1 MDTEKAL
8 TSYYVN
14 SDIKISFLERYSS
27 LLLPFILLLAD
38 YCAILAGLG
47 VSYSLRTL
55 LNSVLDLYFSIRFF
69 SVYTLLVVP
78 VIFLIFLQ
86 FDRMYIRR
94 MPFWQMA
101 EKLFKASLYAVLTII
116 VIMYFTGVAKE
127 VSRVFVFLV
136 WIFSFV
142 FLAGLRYVLKKVLSA
157 LGLMQVP
164 IVLVGAGK
172 TAELLVK
179 SFTEDAGLGYKIVG
193 VIEDNPQGSPIFG
206 RYPIIGTFDNAEMV
220 VKNSGVKNVIIAAP
234 GLEKEKLL
242 NLVYRLQPYVHKVAF
257 VPDLFGV
264 PVGSMELETLF
275 YEKTVLLKVRNN
287 LAVTYNRTIKYIF
300 DMIVSCLGMVI
311 SLPLFVVI
319 GLLVYIDN
327 PGSIVFAHRRVGYN
341 GELFPCYKF
350 RTMVVNSQ
358 EVLEQYLK
366 EDPAARMEWE
376 RDFKLKDD
384 PRVTKIGR
392 FLRKTSLDEL
402 PQLINVLK
410 GEMSLVGPRPIVQE
424 EIARYG
430 EYISDYYMVRPGI
443 TGMWQVSGRNDID
456 YSERIEMDSWYVRNW
471 SIWMDMVLLM
481 KTIKV
486 VMEKKGAY

>member
-27 LLLPFILLLAD
+27 LLLPFMLLLAD
-38 YCAILAGLG
+38 YSAILAGLG
-47 VSYSLRTL
+47 VSYFLRTL
-55 LNSVLDLYFSIRFF
+55 LNSVLELDFSLRFF
-69 SVYTLLVVP
+69 SVYTLLVTP
-78 VIFLIFLQ
+78 MIFLTFLH

-101 EKLFKASLYAVLTII
+101 EKLFKASLYAILTII
-116 VIMYFTGVAKE
+116 VIMYFTGMAKE

-142 FLAGLRYVLKKVLSA
+142 FLVGLRYILKKVLSA

-164 IVLVGAGK
+164 IVLIGAGK

-179 SFTEDAGLGYKIVG
+179 SFTDDAGLGYKIVG
-193 VIEDNPQGSPIFG
+193 IIEDNPQASPIFG
-206 RYPIIGTFDNAEMV
+206 RYPIIGTFNDAERA

-234 GLEKEKLL
+234 GLEKGKLL

-275 YEKTVLLKVRNN
+275 YEKAVLLKVRNN
-287 LAVTYNRTIKYIF
+287 LAVTYNRVMKYIF
-300 DMIVSCLGMVI
+300 DMFVGCLGMVI
-311 SLPLFVVI
+311 SLPIFVVI

-327 PGSIVFAHRRVGYN
+327 PGPIVFAHKRVGYN

-358 EVLEQYLK
+358 EELEQYLS
-366 EDPAARMEWE
+366 ENPAARLEWE
-376 RDFKLKDD
+376 RDFKLKED
-384 PRVTKIGR
+384 PRVTKVGK
-392 FLRKTSLDEL
+392 FLRRTSLDEL
-402 PQLINVLK
+402 PQLFNVLK
-410 GEMSLVGPRPIVQE
+410 GEMSLVGPRPIVKD
-424 EIARYG
+424 EIVKYG
-430 EYISDYYMVRPGI
+430 DYIQDYYLVRPGL
-443 TGMWQVSGRNDID
+443 TGLWQVSGRNDVEYD
-456 YSERIEMDSWYVRNW
+456 NRVQMDSWYVRNW
-471 SIWMDMVLLM
+471 SLSLDIVMLL

-486 VMEKKGAY
+486 VIKRDGAY